1 MRKRKPK
8 KRIIAPD
15 PKYRDESVAKFVN
28 CIMKEGKKNLAY
40 SIFYNSIDLVAEKA
54 REEGLEVWKRAL
66 NNIIPSVEVKRRR
79 VGGAT
84 FQVPIEVRPA
94 RKAFLG
100 MRWLINHAR
109 LRGEKTMKERLA
121 NEIIAASKGEGNAVK
136 KKYDMHKVAESNK
149 AYSHLKS

>member
-15 PKYRDESVAKFVN
+15 PKYRDEGVTKFVN

-40 SIFYNSIDLVAEKA
+40 SIFYDSIDLVAEKA
-54 REEGLEVWKRAL
+54 REEGLAVWKRAL
-66 NNIIPSVEVKRRR
+66 NNITPSVEVKRRR

-94 RKAFLG
+94 RKTFLG
-100 MRWLINHAR
+100 MRWLLNHAR
-109 LRGEKTMKERLA
+109 LRAEKTMKERLA